1 MNKRKQLIAKAGL
14 AFLYCISCC
23 AFANYVTYMVI
34 KSYTDGGMFAD
45 LWFFLVYVIQVAA
58 AVMAAVYGD
67 ILLKRGKLLKDWH
80 STKVLPDE
88 FCGTEKPEVIFM
100 TIDGCLF
107 NGMK

>member
-67 ILLKRGKLLKDWH
+67 ILLKRGK
-80 STKVLPDE
+80 T
-88 FCGTEKPEVIFM
+88 GTVRRNCRTNFAE
-100 TIDGCLF
+100 LRSRRSSS
-107 NGMK
+107 